1 MTTKRERTRESI
13 IKESYTLFAGKGF
26 KQVTMKDV
34 CEITGMS
41 RGGLYSHF
49 SGTDKLFEA
58 VLEKITENSATD
70 FQTEI
75 KEGTSAVKIL
85 EKTLD
90 NMEEEMKHPEDSL
103 SIALYEY
110 AETVNTD
117 VMERLERNA
126 KEKWKLLIHYGVKR
140 GEFQDVNVDEIVN
153 MILYSYQGVRM
164 WSRIIP
170 MKPKTIRSITDHI
183 RKQFIENGETTI
195 NGSELLDQMDSYD
208 EWLKS
213 VTDNISPDT
222 VNPAWV
228 VTDTYFAFDEDDN
241 IVGIIDLRHELND
254 FLKDFGNCGYSVR
267 PSERR
272 KGYATE
278 MLKLILERASQIGMG
293 KIQLS
298 VERSNEASV
307 NMIYLD

>member
-1 MTTKRERTRESI
+1 MRAADAKYAFAALFMSRTLTKSTRVSKIKIDTRVEKERPIMAIKGERTRESI
-13 IKESYTLFAGKGF
+13 IHESYTLFAEKGF

-34 CEITGMS
+34 CEVTGMS

-85 EKTLD
+85 ERTLD

-117 VMERLERNA
+117 VMERLGRNA
-126 KEKWKLLIHYGVKR
+126 KERWKMLIRYGIKR
-140 GEFQDVNVDEIVN
+140 GEFQEVNVDEIVN

-170 MKPKTIRSITDHI
+170 LKPKTIRSITNHI
-183 RKQFIENGETTI
+183 RKQLTG
-195 NGSELLDQMDSYD
+195 GQ
-208 EWLKS
+208 K
-213 VTDNISPDT
+213 
-222 VNPAWV
+222 
-228 VTDTYFAFDEDDN
+228 
-241 IVGIIDLRHELND
+241 
-254 FLKDFGNCGYSVR
+254 
-267 PSERR
+267 
-272 KGYATE
+272 
-278 MLKLILERASQIGMG
+278 
-293 KIQLS
+293 
-298 VERSNEASV
+298 
-307 NMIYLD
+307 

>member
-1 MTTKRERTRESI
+1 MGLTVRAADAKYAFAALFMSRVLTNSTLVSKMKIDTRVENGRSIMATKRERTREFI

-103 SIALYEY
+103 SMALYEY

-170 MKPKTIRSITDHI
+170 MKPKTIRSFTGHI
-183 RKQFIENGETTI
+183 RKQLTGE
-195 NGSELLDQMDSYD
+195 
-208 EWLKS
+208 K
-213 VTDNISPDT
+213 
-222 VNPAWV
+222 
-228 VTDTYFAFDEDDN
+228 
-241 IVGIIDLRHELND
+241 
-254 FLKDFGNCGYSVR
+254 K
-267 PSERR
+267 
-272 KGYATE
+272 
-278 MLKLILERASQIGMG
+278 
-293 KIQLS
+293 
-298 VERSNEASV
+298 
-307 NMIYLD
+307 

>member
-1 MTTKRERTRESI
+1 MSTKRERTRESI
-13 IKESYTLFAGKGF
+13 IDASYTLFADKGF

-70 FQTEI
+70 FRTEI

-85 EKTLD
+85 ERTLD

-117 VMERLERNA
+117 VMERLEQNA
-126 KEKWKLLIHYGVKR
+126 KEKWQLLIHSGVKR

-183 RKQFIENGETTI
+183 RKQLTG
-195 NGSELLDQMDSYD
+195 GQ
-208 EWLKS
+208 K
-213 VTDNISPDT
+213 
-222 VNPAWV
+222 
-228 VTDTYFAFDEDDN
+228 
-241 IVGIIDLRHELND
+241 
-254 FLKDFGNCGYSVR
+254 
-267 PSERR
+267 
-272 KGYATE
+272 
-278 MLKLILERASQIGMG
+278 
-293 KIQLS
+293 
-298 VERSNEASV
+298 
-307 NMIYLD
+307 

>member
-1 MTTKRERTRESI
+1 MAGKREKTRELILDATYS
-13 IKESYTLFAGKGF
+13 LFAEKGF

-85 EKTLD
+85 ERTLD

-170 MKPKTIRSITDHI
+170 MKPKMIRSITDHI
-183 RKQFIENGETTI
+183 RKQLTG
-195 NGSELLDQMDSYD
+195 GQ
-208 EWLKS
+208 K
-213 VTDNISPDT
+213 
-222 VNPAWV
+222 
-228 VTDTYFAFDEDDN
+228 
-241 IVGIIDLRHELND
+241 
-254 FLKDFGNCGYSVR
+254 
-267 PSERR
+267 
-272 KGYATE
+272 
-278 MLKLILERASQIGMG
+278 
-293 KIQLS
+293 
-298 VERSNEASV
+298 
-307 NMIYLD
+307 

>member
-1 MTTKRERTRESI
+1 MTVRAADAKYAFAALFMSRVLTNSTRVSKIKIDTRVENGRLIMATKRERTRESI
-13 IKESYTLFAGKGF
+13 IKESYTLFADKGF

-58 VLEKITENSATD
+58 VLEKITEKSATD

-103 SIALYEY
+103 SMALYEY

-126 KEKWKLLIHYGVKR
+126 KEKWKMLIRYGIKR
-140 GEFQDVNVDEIVN
+140 GEFQKVNVDEIVN

-164 WSRIIP
+164 WSRIIS
-170 MKPKTIRSITDHI
+170 MKTKTIRSITDNI
-183 RKQFIENGETTI
+183 RKQLIGE
-195 NGSELLDQMDSYD
+195 Q
-208 EWLKS
+208 K
-213 VTDNISPDT
+213 
-222 VNPAWV
+222 
-228 VTDTYFAFDEDDN
+228 
-241 IVGIIDLRHELND
+241 
-254 FLKDFGNCGYSVR
+254 
-267 PSERR
+267 
-272 KGYATE
+272 
-278 MLKLILERASQIGMG
+278 
-293 KIQLS
+293 
-298 VERSNEASV
+298 
-307 NMIYLD
+307 

>member
-1 MTTKRERTRESI
+1 MDATYS
-13 IKESYTLFAGKGF
+13 LFAEKGF

-85 EKTLD
+85 ERALD

-183 RKQFIENGETTI
+183 RKQLTG
-195 NGSELLDQMDSYD
+195 GQ
-208 EWLKS
+208 K
-213 VTDNISPDT
+213 
-222 VNPAWV
+222 
-228 VTDTYFAFDEDDN
+228 
-241 IVGIIDLRHELND
+241 
-254 FLKDFGNCGYSVR
+254 
-267 PSERR
+267 
-272 KGYATE
+272 
-278 MLKLILERASQIGMG
+278 
-293 KIQLS
+293 
-298 VERSNEASV
+298 
-307 NMIYLD
+307 

>member
-1 MTTKRERTRESI
+1 MATKRERTRESI
-13 IKESYTLFAGKGF
+13 IKESCTLFAGKGF

-58 VLEKITENSATD
+58 VLEKITEKSATD

-85 EKTLD
+85 ERALD

-117 VMERLERNA
+117 VMERLNRNA
-126 KEKWKLLIHYGVKR
+126 EEKWKKLIRYGVKR

-153 MILYSYQGVRM
+153 VILYSYQGIRM
-164 WSRIIP
+164 WSRIMP
-170 MKPKTIRSITDHI
+170 MKPMTIRSIIGHI
-183 RKQFIENGETTI
+183 RNQLTGE
-195 NGSELLDQMDSYD
+195 
-208 EWLKS
+208 K
-213 VTDNISPDT
+213 
-222 VNPAWV
+222 
-228 VTDTYFAFDEDDN
+228 
-241 IVGIIDLRHELND
+241 
-254 FLKDFGNCGYSVR
+254 K
-267 PSERR
+267 
-272 KGYATE
+272 
-278 MLKLILERASQIGMG
+278 
-293 KIQLS
+293 
-298 VERSNEASV
+298 
-307 NMIYLD
+307 

>member
-1 MTTKRERTRESI
+1 MATKKERTRESI
-13 IKESYTLFAGKGF
+13 IKESCALFASKGF

-49 SGTDKLFEA
+49 SGTDKIFEA

-85 EKTLD
+85 ERTLD

-183 RKQFIENGETTI
+183 RKQLIGGRN
-195 NGSELLDQMDSYD
+195 
-208 EWLKS
+208 
-213 VTDNISPDT
+213 DNT
-222 VNPAWV
+222 
-228 VTDTYFAFDEDDN
+228 
-241 IVGIIDLRHELND
+241 
-254 FLKDFGNCGYSVR
+254 
-267 PSERR
+267 
-272 KGYATE
+272 
-278 MLKLILERASQIGMG
+278 
-293 KIQLS
+293 
-298 VERSNEASV
+298 
-307 NMIYLD
+307 

>member
-1 MTTKRERTRESI
+1 MATKGERTRESI
-13 IKESYTLFAGKGF
+13 IHESYTLFAEKGF

-34 CEITGMS
+34 CEVTGMS

-58 VLEKITENSATD
+58 VLEMITEKSATD

-85 EKTLD
+85 ERALD

-183 RKQFIENGETTI
+183 RKQLTG
-195 NGSELLDQMDSYD
+195 GQ
-208 EWLKS
+208 K
-213 VTDNISPDT
+213 
-222 VNPAWV
+222 
-228 VTDTYFAFDEDDN
+228 
-241 IVGIIDLRHELND
+241 
-254 FLKDFGNCGYSVR
+254 
-267 PSERR
+267 
-272 KGYATE
+272 
-278 MLKLILERASQIGMG
+278 
-293 KIQLS
+293 
-298 VERSNEASV
+298 
-307 NMIYLD
+307 

>member
-1 MTTKRERTRESI
+1 
-13 IKESYTLFAGKGF
+13 
-26 KQVTMKDV
+26 MKDV

-58 VLEKITENSATD
+58 VLEKITEKSATD

-75 KEGTSAVKIL
+75 KEGTSSVKIL
-85 EKTLD
+85 EKALD

-117 VMERLERNA
+117 VMERLNRNA
-126 KEKWKLLIHYGVKR
+126 EEKWKKLISYGVKR

-183 RKQFIENGETTI
+183 RKQLTG
-195 NGSELLDQMDSYD
+195 GQ
-208 EWLKS
+208 K
-213 VTDNISPDT
+213 
-222 VNPAWV
+222 
-228 VTDTYFAFDEDDN
+228 
-241 IVGIIDLRHELND
+241 
-254 FLKDFGNCGYSVR
+254 
-267 PSERR
+267 
-272 KGYATE
+272 
-278 MLKLILERASQIGMG
+278 
-293 KIQLS
+293 
-298 VERSNEASV
+298 
-307 NMIYLD
+307 

>member
-1 MTTKRERTRESI
+1 MATKRERTRESI
-13 IKESYTLFAGKGF
+13 IHESYTLFAEKGF

-34 CEITGMS
+34 CEVTGMS

-85 EKTLD
+85 ERTLN

-183 RKQFIENGETTI
+183 RKQLTG
-195 NGSELLDQMDSYD
+195 GQ
-208 EWLKS
+208 K
-213 VTDNISPDT
+213 
-222 VNPAWV
+222 
-228 VTDTYFAFDEDDN
+228 
-241 IVGIIDLRHELND
+241 
-254 FLKDFGNCGYSVR
+254 
-267 PSERR
+267 
-272 KGYATE
+272 
-278 MLKLILERASQIGMG
+278 
-293 KIQLS
+293 
-298 VERSNEASV
+298 
-307 NMIYLD
+307 

>member
-1 MTTKRERTRESI
+1 MFAVI
-13 IKESYTLFAGKGF
+13 IRVSLRI
-26 KQVTMKDV
+26 MKDV

-58 VLEKITENSATD
+58 VLEKITEKSATD

-85 EKTLD
+85 ERALD

-117 VMERLERNA
+117 VMERLNRNA
-126 KEKWKLLIHYGVKR
+126 EEKWKKLIRYGVKR

-153 MILYSYQGVRM
+153 VILYSYQGIRM

-170 MKPKTIRSITDHI
+170 LKPKTIRSITNHI
-183 RKQFIENGETTI
+183 RKQLTG
-195 NGSELLDQMDSYD
+195 GQ
-208 EWLKS
+208 K
-213 VTDNISPDT
+213 
-222 VNPAWV
+222 
-228 VTDTYFAFDEDDN
+228 
-241 IVGIIDLRHELND
+241 
-254 FLKDFGNCGYSVR
+254 
-267 PSERR
+267 
-272 KGYATE
+272 
-278 MLKLILERASQIGMG
+278 
-293 KIQLS
+293 
-298 VERSNEASV
+298 
-307 NMIYLD
+307 